1 MRKTNYYIGDLHFGC
16 INKYENRTLE
26 TDKHIIEN
34 WNRVVHQN
42 DDVYL
47 LGDIGR
53 FGGNRDNEYLCQC
66 LSVLKG
72 RKHWILG
79 NHDIAKDAR
88 INQLFVEI
96 CDYKEITD
104 NYNGLNHKLALNH
117 CPIFTWNGAYKGTIH
132 LYAHVHGNTDGLL
145 YQESL
150 QKLRE
155 LCIDEN
161 IKGFQIKNPPYAFN
175 VGAMLDYMN
184 YCPRTLKEILDANDF
199 EKENK

>member
-1 MRKTNYYIGDLHFGC
+1 MSNINYYIGDLHFGC
-16 INKYENRTLE
+16 TNKYENRTLG
-26 TDKHIIEN
+26 TDKLIIEN
-34 WNRVVHQN
+34 WNRIVHQN

-53 FGGNRDNEYLCQC
+53 FGNNKDNEYLCQC

-79 NHDIAKDAR
+79 NHCNTKDAR

-104 NYNGLNHKLALNH
+104 NYNGLNHKLVLTH
-117 CPIFTWNGAYKGTIH
+117 YPIFVWNGCYRGWVH
-132 LYAHVHGNTDGLL
+132 LYGHTHGNTDGLL

-150 QKLRE
+150 KKLRE
-155 LCIDEN
+155 LCREEN
-161 IKGFQIKNPPYAFN
+161 IKGFQIKNLPYAYN
-175 VGAMLDYMN
+175 VGSMCEYMS
-184 YCPRTLKEILDANDF
+184 YTPRTLKEIL
-199 EKENK
+199 EKNKEETAIV